1 VDKKKKTEILSALA
15 LDYEILFNHTLE
27 IKKVL
32 LNDLSE
38 GLLETIFEKR
48 GLLLER
54 MSLSI
59 KYYNPINEFCN
70 FTDSIRQDSEIDE
83 LLHKIKQKSNA
94 ITVLNEEIASLIKQ
108 HINNITSYLVK
119 LREGKHYMDTIK
131 MHYNITSSLIDM
143 CG

>member
-131 MHYNITSSLIDM
+131 MHYNMTSSLIDM

>member
-1 VDKKKKTEILSALA
+1 MDKKKKTEILSALA

-131 MHYNITSSLIDM
+131 MHYNMTSSLIDM

>member
-1 VDKKKKTEILSALA
+1 MDKKKKTEILSALA